1 MLPPK
6 PREPTDL
13 SDPEGLK
20 RAQAEASLRTDR
32 QRAIELLLLSTPE
45 GREWV
50 WTLLRDTGLW
60 TDGEMVPFQQGMREV
75 GLQLMRRLARS
86 SPNDFARM
94 FTENDNR

>member
-20 RAQAEASLRTDR
+20 KAQAEAFLRDER
-32 QRAIELLLLSTPE
+32 LRAIERSLLANPE

-50 WTLLRDTGLW
+50 WMLLNNCGLW
-60 TDGEMVPFQQGMREV
+60 TNGEMVPFQQGMREV
-75 GLQLMRRLARS
+75 GVQLMRRLARS
-86 SPNDFARM
+86 APNDFARM
-94 FTENDNR
+94 FTEQDSR

>member
-20 RAQAEASLRTDR
+20 RAQAEASLREE
-32 QRAIELLLLSTPE
+32 RARSIERALLANPE
-45 GREWV
+45 GREWA
-50 WTLLRDTGLW
+50 WALLRDCGLW